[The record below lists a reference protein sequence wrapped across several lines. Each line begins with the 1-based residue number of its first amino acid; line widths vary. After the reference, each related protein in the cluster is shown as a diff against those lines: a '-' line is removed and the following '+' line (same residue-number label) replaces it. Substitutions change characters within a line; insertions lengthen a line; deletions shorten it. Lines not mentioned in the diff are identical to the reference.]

1 MITCMVIY
9 SALVFWFLA
18 GKKGKLPSPYVG
30 REGKRIFLILF
41 FTNTIAMSLFV
52 TDVWKHQN
60 PEEVQRNSY
69 GKGTR
74 TEELEITV
82 GNQLKQEPFELE
94 VKERKYTRKE
104 IQKIFKQVMEELDEM
119 ILGDNESLDRVEYD
133 LNLVTR
139 AEKYPIQI
147 QWESDDYG
155 VMNEEGEIRQEH
167 TKEEGTLVEIRGTL
181 SYEGEEALYVRNVMV
196 YPRKKSAKEKLLS
209 KIEELV
215 ESESEKRKEKESFLL
230 PAEIDGKEIRWSRK
244 KERRGYYVLILGC
257 ISAGLIV
264 ALKKQNQRKDEK
276 ERKEQMIT
284 DYPEIVNKFALLL
297 STGMTVKGAWEK
309 IVRNYET
316 QKTSMGVRAAYEEMS
331 CTYYEMKGGVTETEA
346 YERFGKRCGITI
358 YIRFGAL
365 LSQNLRK
372 GTKGMTELLKTES
385 IQAFENRK
393 SRARRL
399 GEEASTKLLIPMFGM
414 LAVVLFIVVFPAF
427 LSIQI

>member
-196 YPRKKSAKEKLLS
+196 YPRKKVQK
-209 KIEELV
+209 
-215 ESESEKRKEKESFLL
+215 
-230 PAEIDGKEIRWSRK
+230 
-244 KERRGYYVLILGC
+244 
-257 ISAGLIV
+257 
-264 ALKKQNQRKDEK
+264 
-276 ERKEQMIT
+276 
-284 DYPEIVNKFALLL
+284 
-297 STGMTVKGAWEK
+297 
-309 IVRNYET
+309 RNYY
-316 QKTSMGVRAAYEEMS
+316 QK
-331 CTYYEMKGGVTETEA
+331 
-346 YERFGKRCGITI
+346 
-358 YIRFGAL
+358 
-365 LSQNLRK
+365 
-372 GTKGMTELLKTES
+372 
-385 IQAFENRK
+385 
-393 SRARRL
+393 
-399 GEEASTKLLIPMFGM
+399 
-414 LAVVLFIVVFPAF
+414 
-427 LSIQI
+427 